1 VENRNEESTYSLPLG
16 KKIYQAL
23 GVDFEKQSCFEEAI
37 TCYEKAISFLKVEKK
52 VHYILK
58 NDYLIFAL
66 KSEIKRITG
75 DLELVQNDLDSL
87 NEEKDKNDK
96 NDKTKEQIAEN
107 VASILEG
114 QEKIRIGLGNQRVY
128 EFDEIPDWMKEAYD
142 SEMRIISDLIEKT
155 KMMLQT
161 KNLNQEMEKR
171 KSLEKRM
178 KRMVAQYSHTLG
190 NTLFPETILKVSKIL
205 YDHPGLQKE
214 AVVLHSSYRAEV
226 LLKHQAEMLRV
237 KHGSVDGSEFRRFIL
252 ADRLQEGSVDDSVA
266 VIDILCYAAERV
278 VDRLLNQNYSKL
290 KLAQAKLVKKSGMNL
305 DALRNDFEDKVYF
318 EQKQTV
324 LKWINEKLAKTKIG
338 KLSPSWEKVMLRK
351 DGYAH
356 ALLQGHFG
364 EIFFNAFKY
373 ANHDE
378 KEFLTIKFK
387 EHTDKN
393 HTWLQLKWENP
404 CGKTDKNTTGEGM
417 EGIAVDLKL
426 LNQNENEKF
435 TLNSNIMDNF
445 FKLNLNYRSDMLL
458 TPKEDTE
465 MAENFFS

>member
-1 VENRNEESTYSLPLG
+1 
-16 KKIYQAL
+16 
-23 GVDFEKQSCFEEAI
+23 
-37 TCYEKAISFLKVEKK
+37 
-52 VHYILK
+52 
-58 NDYLIFAL
+58 
-66 KSEIKRITG
+66 
-75 DLELVQNDLDSL
+75 
-87 NEEKDKNDK
+87 
-96 NDKTKEQIAEN
+96 
-107 VASILEG
+107 
-114 QEKIRIGLGNQRVY
+114 
-128 EFDEIPDWMKEAYD
+128 
-142 SEMRIISDLIEKT
+142 
-155 KMMLQT
+155 
-161 KNLNQEMEKR
+161 
-171 KSLEKRM
+171 
-178 KRMVAQYSHTLG
+178 MVAQYSHTLG
-190 NTLFPETILKVSKIL
+190 NSLFPDLIYKVAEELK
-205 YDHPGLQKE
+205 DHVNFRKSSL
-214 AVVLHSSYRAEV
+214 VLLRAYHAEV

-252 ADRLQEGSVDDSVA
+252 GDRLQEGSVDDSVA

-290 KLAQAKLVKKSGMNL
+290 KLAQAKLVKKNGMDL
-305 DALRNDFEDKVYF
+305 DKLRNDFEDKVYF

-324 LKWINEKLAKTKIG
+324 LKWINEKLAKTKIE

-356 ALLQGHFG
+356 SLLQGHFG

-435 TLNSNIMDNF
+435 TLNSNIMNNF
-445 FKLNLNYRSDMLL
+445 FKVNLNYRSDMLL

-465 MAENFFS
+465 LVKNYFNYVIQHHVG